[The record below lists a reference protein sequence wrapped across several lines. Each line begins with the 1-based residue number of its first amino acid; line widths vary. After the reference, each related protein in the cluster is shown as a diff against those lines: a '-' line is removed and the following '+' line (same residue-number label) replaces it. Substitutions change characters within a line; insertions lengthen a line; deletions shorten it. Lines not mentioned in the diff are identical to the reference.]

1 MIVDDIGR
9 RMREAGASSA
19 ERSIDRA
26 AAVPGLFLAWSAQ
39 MGLVHHRLTEGD
51 SRALLR
57 LKYREITGG
66 ELLVSACGGCLDHN
80 ALSPAGMAFA
90 AKHYAAFEAV
100 VQERLGSP
108 IKDDW
113 PSYDRVA
120 PWLTERYL
128 GPPPGRRMPAW
139 RQWLNKWR
147 K

>member
-1 MIVDDIGR
+1 MIVDDIGW
-9 RMREAGASSA
+9 RMRQAGASAA

-39 MGLVHHRLTEGD
+39 MGLAHPRLAEGD

-57 LKYREITGG
+57 LKYREITGS
-66 ELLVSACGGCLDHN
+66 ELLVSACGGCLDDN

-90 AKHYAAFEAV
+90 AKHYAAFEAIA
-100 VQERLGSP
+100 QERLGSP

-113 PSYDRVA
+113 PSYDRIA

-128 GPPPGRRMPAW
+128 GPRRNRQLPAW
-139 RQWLNKWR
+139 RQWLKKWR